1 MAESAPSSGNC
12 NPERE
17 GEIALNLTME
27 LKQTAGNGEEGRET
41 GAAKMV
47 FVVFAMHVLSAAW
60 GTSPAGAYAVC
71 KKAGVQIWECRNC
84 GHLVIGTD
92 APDLCP
98 VCKHPQSYFEITA
111 ENY

>member
-60 GTSPAGAYAVC
+60 GTSPAGAYAGC
-71 KKAGVQIWECRNC
+71 KKAGVIDNY
-84 GHLVIGTD
+84 LVPHYDFLHSLGSNAIIEDVTGYIRERG
-92 APDLCP
+92 
-98 VCKHPQSYFEITA
+98 VSV
-111 ENY
+111 

>member
-17 GEIALNLTME
+17 GKIALNLTME

-41 GAAKMV
+41 GTAKMV
-47 FVVFAMHVLSAAW
+47 FVVFVMHVLSAAW

-71 KKAGVQIWECRNC
+71 KKAGVIDNY
-84 GHLVIGTD
+84 LVPHYDVLHSLGSNAIIEDVTGYIRERG
-92 APDLCP
+92 
-98 VCKHPQSYFEITA
+98 VSV
-111 ENY
+111 